1 MVKKKWKFKEMPN
14 ESVVNHLIEVL
25 RVSRPIAV
33 LLAQRGIKNLEE
45 AKEFF
50 RPEISSL
57 HDPYLMKD
65 MNKAVDRVLKALEK
79 NEKILVYGD
88 YDVDGTTAVAL
99 LFSYLSTLSQNV
111 EFYIPD
117 RYSEGYG
124 VSFKGIDFADE
135 NGFSL
140 IITLDCGI
148 KAVDKVQYGK
158 EKGIDFIIC
167 DHHKPGDILPEA
179 FAVLNPKQ
187 LDCNYPYKELSGCG
201 VGFKLVQA
209 LAKTLNSNIDEIL
222 QYLDLVTLSIASDI
236 VPITGENRILAYYGL
251 NSINTNPRPGIE
263 AALKTAG
270 VKHRPDSLAKV
281 DYYFTKY
288 ISISDLVF
296 FVGPRVNAAG
306 RINSGKNSVLLL
318 LAKNV
323 EEADLMAD
331 IINDFNTERKSLDKL
346 AFEDAMSKIADSDE
360 LKRKKT
366 TVLFNPSW
374 HKGVVGIVASRLIE
388 HYYKPTIVF
397 TESQGLLTG
406 SARSIKDFDLY
417 QAVESCSEYI
427 EHFGGHKFAAGLSI
441 LPHNFEK
448 FCLKFEEFAA
458 NILTDDMLVPEIDV
472 DCEINFSD
480 ISPKFLRVLKQFAP
494 FGPGNMAP
502 TFLTE
507 NLYDTGQSR
516 PIGDNHIK
524 LNITQPDFK
533 GAGYNAIAFNF
544 GHLFESI
551 HDKRKKMKICY
562 HIEENE
568 WNGYV
573 SVQLN
578 VKDMLVED

>member
-1 MVKKKWKFKEMPN
+1 MVKKRWKFKEIPDDSIINNLMD
-14 ESVVNHLIEVL
+14 VL
-25 RVSRPIAV
+25 KVSKPLAI
-33 LLAQRGIKNLEE
+33 LLAQRGINSIDE
-45 AKEFF
+45 AKNFF

-57 HDPYLMKD
+57 HDPYLMMD
-65 MNKAVDRVLKALEK
+65 MEKAVQRIISAIDK

-99 LFSYLSTLSQNV
+99 LFSFLSSLTNNID
-111 EFYIPD
+111 FYIPD

-124 VSFKGIDFADE
+124 ISFKGIDFASE
-135 NGFSL
+135 QNFNL
-140 IITLDCGI
+140 IISLDCGI
-148 KAVDKVQYGK
+148 KAIDKVLYSN

-167 DHHKPGDILPEA
+167 DHHKPGDTLPDA
-179 FAVLNPKQ
+179 FAILNPKR

-209 LAKTLNSNIDEIL
+209 LGQRLNLDFENI
-222 QYLDLVTLSIASDI
+222 QSYLDLVTLSIASDI
-236 VPITGENRILAYYGL
+236 VPIDGENRTMAYFGL
-251 NSINTNPRPGIE
+251 EQLNKTPRPGIE

-288 ISISDLVF
+288 ITISDLVF
-296 FVGPRVNAAG
+296 IVGPRVNAAG

-318 LAKNV
+318 LCQNL

-331 IINDFNTERKSLDKL
+331 KINDFNNERKSLDKS
-346 AFEDAMSKIADSDE
+346 AFEDALSKLSDSKE
-360 LKRKKT
+360 LRAKKT
-366 TVLFNPSW
+366 TVLFDPSW
-374 HKGVVGIVASRLIE
+374 HKGIVGIVASRLIE

-397 TESQGLLTG
+397 TESQGILTG

-417 QAVESCSEYI
+417 QAVEACSEYI

-441 LPHNFEK
+441 LPENYDK
-448 FCLKFEEFAA
+448 FCNKFEEFAS
-458 NILTDDMLVPEIDV
+458 NILTDEMLIPDIDI
-472 DCEINFSD
+472 DCELSFAD
-480 ISPKFLRVLKQFAP
+480 ITPKFLRVLKQFAP

-502 TFLTE
+502 TFFTK

-516 PIGDNHIK
+516 PIGENHIK

-533 GAGYNAIAFNF
+533 GFGFNAIAFNF
-544 GHLFESI
+544 GHLFENI
-551 HDKRKKMKICY
+551 HDKREPMQICY

-568 WNGYV
+568 WNGNI

-578 VKDMLVED
+578 VKDMLIG